1 MLFRSGMSLVYRNY
15 RTTKLTVCIFEECF
29 AHRKVSLANSLLN
42 VLGNL
47 VIINPKWYVVI
58 TQLLKVIPQEKK
70 LSNDTFF

>member
-29 AHRKVSLANSLLN
+29 AYRKVSQANSLLN

-47 VIINPKWYVVI
+47 VVITPNWCVAI